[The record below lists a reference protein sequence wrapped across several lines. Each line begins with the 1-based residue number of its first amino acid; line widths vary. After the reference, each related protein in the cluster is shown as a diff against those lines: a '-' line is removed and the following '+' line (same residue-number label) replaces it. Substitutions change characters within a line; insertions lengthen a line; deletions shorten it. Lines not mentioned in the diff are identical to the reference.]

1 MNILT
6 VEGLT
11 KSYGEKVIFDNIS
24 FGIDSKDKI
33 GIIGVNGT
41 GKSTLLKI
49 IAGEDTAD
57 SGTVTTMNGIKI
69 GYLPQTPVFNEAE
82 AVIDYM
88 DRICN
93 LSDDKKLSEA
103 KSVLTRL
110 GIDDYYKL
118 ISELSGG
125 QRKRVALA
133 AAMIAPV
140 DLLILDEPTNH
151 IDNET
156 VDWIENNM
164 KSATKALLMVTH
176 DRYFLD
182 RMVNKTIEL
191 DKGRLYT
198 YEGNY
203 SEFLVK
209 KAEREELEQAGERKR
224 QSFLRTELEWIRR
237 GARART
243 TKQKARIER
252 FEEISDI
259 KAPTQTQSIEI
270 NGVASRLGKKT
281 IEAVGIS
288 KAYNNVAYV
297 KNFSYIVLKDDRIG
311 IVGKNGAGKST
322 LLNMLSCRLSPDN
335 GSVVIGETVKI
346 GFFSQENNEMPQD
359 KRVIDYVKDFGEYI
373 ETSKGKLSAS
383 QLLEKFVFTPDM
395 QYSPISKLSGGEKRR
410 LYLLTVLMSAPNI
423 LFLDEPTN
431 DLDIQTLCILEDYL
445 DGFNGPVVIVS
456 HDRYFLDRCVNRI
469 FSFEGNGYIKQYE
482 GNYSD
487 YIATKN
493 INAVSVKSEATV
505 KEKKIWD
512 KGEKKLKMSYNEQRE
527 METID
532 DEIAELESSLEKI
545 DVKIQEASASYSL
558 LQELLAE
565 KEELE
570 QKLSYKMD
578 RWVYLTELA
587 EKIGMQ

>member
-252 FEEISDI
+252 FEEISDV

-297 KNFSYIVLKDDRIG
+297 KDFSYIVLKDDRIG

-322 LLNMLSCRLSPDN
+322 LLNMLSYRLSPDN

-532 DEIAELESSLEKI
+532 DEIAELENALEKI
-545 DVKIQEASASYSL
+545 DIKIQEASASYSV

-587 EKIGMQ
+587 EKIGIQ

>member
-252 FEEISDI
+252 FEEISHV

-281 IEAVGIS
+281 IEVVGIS

-297 KNFSYIVLKDDRIG
+297 KDFSYIVLKDDRIG

-532 DEIAELESSLEKI
+532 DEIAELENALEKI
-545 DVKIQEASASYSL
+545 DIKIQEASASYSV

-587 EKIGMQ
+587 EKIGIQ

>member
-209 KAEREELEQAGERKR
+209 KAEREELEQSGERKR

-252 FEEISDI
+252 FEEISHV

-297 KNFSYIVLKDDRIG
+297 KDFSYIVLKDDRIG

-532 DEIAELESSLEKI
+532 DEIAELENALEKI
-545 DVKIQEASASYSL
+545 DIKIQEASASYSV

-587 EKIGMQ
+587 EKIGIQ

>member
-11 KSYGEKVIFDNIS
+11 KSYGEKLIFDNIS

-33 GIIGVNGT
+33 GIIGINGT

-57 SGTVTTMNGIKI
+57 SGSVTTMNGIRI
-69 GYLPQTPVFNEAE
+69 GYLPQTPVFDNDEV
-82 AVIDYM
+82 VIDYM
-88 DRICN
+88 DRICD
-93 LSDDKKLSEA
+93 LSDDKKISEA

-110 GIDDYYKL
+110 GIDDYYKN

-125 QRKRVALA
+125 QKKRVALA
-133 AAMIAPV
+133 AAMISPV

-164 KSATKALLMVTH
+164 KSTTKALLMVTH

-198 YEGNY
+198 YDGNY

-243 TKQKARIER
+243 TKQKARLER
-252 FEEISDI
+252 FDEISSV
-259 KAPTQTQSIEI
+259 KAPVQTQNIEI
-270 NGVASRLGKKT
+270 NATASRLGKKT
-281 IEAVGIS
+281 IEAENIS
-288 KAYNNVAYV
+288 KSYDNITYI
-297 KNFSYIVLKDDRIG
+297 KNFSYIILKNDRIG

-322 LLNMLSCRLSPDN
+322 LLNMLAEKISPDK
-335 GSVVIGETVKI
+335 GKVVRGETVKI
-346 GFFSQENNEMPQD
+346 GFFSQENTEMPQD

-383 QLLEKFVFTPDM
+383 QLLEKFIFTPDM

-410 LYLLTVLMSAPNI
+410 LYLLTVLIAAPNI

-445 DGFNGPVVIVS
+445 EGFNGPVVIVS

-469 FSFEGNGYIKQYE
+469 FAFEENGVIKQYE

-487 YIATKN
+487 YIAVKN
-493 INAVSVKSEATV
+493 SSDLLIKEAAVV
-505 KEKKIWD
+505 KEKKTWD
-512 KGEKKLKMSYNEQRE
+512 KGEKKLKMSYKEQRE

-532 DEIAELESSLEKI
+532 NEIADLEEKLENI
-545 DVKIQEASASYSL
+545 DLKIQEASASYSL

-570 QKLSYKMD
+570 KQLNYKMD

-587 EKIGMQ
+587 EKIGQ

>member
-11 KSYGEKVIFDNIS
+11 KSYGEKLIFDNIS

-33 GIIGVNGT
+33 GIIGINGT

-57 SGTVTTMNGIKI
+57 SGSVTTMNGIRI
-69 GYLPQTPVFNEAE
+69 GYLPQTPVFDNDEV
-82 AVIDYM
+82 VIDYM
-88 DRICN
+88 DRICD
-93 LSDDKKLSEA
+93 LSDDKKISEA

-110 GIDDYYKL
+110 GIDDYYKN

-125 QRKRVALA
+125 QKKRVALA
-133 AAMIAPV
+133 AAMISPV

-164 KSATKALLMVTH
+164 KSTTKALLMVTH

-198 YEGNY
+198 YDGNY

-243 TKQKARIER
+243 TKQKARLER
-252 FEEISDI
+252 FDEISSV
-259 KAPTQTQSIEI
+259 KAPVQTQNIEI
-270 NGVASRLGKKT
+270 NATASRLGKKT
-281 IEAVGIS
+281 IEAENIS
-288 KAYNNVAYV
+288 KSYDNITYI
-297 KNFSYIVLKDDRIG
+297 KNFSYIILKNDRIG

-322 LLNMLSCRLSPDN
+322 LLNMLAEKISPDK
-335 GSVVIGETVKI
+335 GKVVRGETVKI
-346 GFFSQENNEMPQD
+346 GFFSQENTEMPQD

-383 QLLEKFVFTPDM
+383 QLLEKFIFTPDM

-410 LYLLTVLMSAPNI
+410 LYLLTVLIAAPNI

-445 DGFNGPVVIVS
+445 EGFNGPVVIVS

-469 FSFEGNGYIKQYE
+469 FAFEENGVIKQYE

-487 YIATKN
+487 YIAVKN
-493 INAVSVKSEATV
+493 SSDLLIKEAAVV
-505 KEKKIWD
+505 KEKKTWD
-512 KGEKKLKMSYNEQRE
+512 KGEKKLKMSYKEQRE

-532 DEIAELESSLEKI
+532 SEIADLEEKLENI
-545 DVKIQEASASYSL
+545 DLKIQEASASYSL

-570 QKLSYKMD
+570 KQLNYKMD

-587 EKIGMQ
+587 EKIGQ

>member
-252 FEEISDI
+252 FEEISHV

-297 KNFSYIVLKDDRIG
+297 KDFSYIVLKDDRIG

-532 DEIAELESSLEKI
+532 DEIAELENALEKI
-545 DVKIQEASASYSL
+545 DIKIQEASASYSV

-587 EKIGMQ
+587 EKIGIQ